1 MNIYVEENIIRPK
14 ISKNGKILASPIY
27 SLNRNGEIMFFI
39 YNKDKIISVIIAFS
53 TVFVLF
59 FVAGVIRKN
68 NTVETAIGEAKL
80 LPIYSVD
87 TNEKKVALT
96 INCAWTAEDVDLI
109 LETLENHNTK
119 ITFFM
124 VGEWV
129 GKYQEEVKK
138 INEAG
143 HEIANHSYSHP
154 HVNNLSFEKNKEEI
168 TRCSKLIKQLTGKDT
183 VLYRGP
189 YGEYNNTVINAA
201 EELNHKVV
209 QWNIDSLDWKGL
221 TGEQMWERINK
232 KLDNGSIILMHN
244 GTENTALSL
253 DIILT
258 NIEEKGFKVVKV
270 SDLIYP
276 DNYIVDNNGVQKKYN

>member
-154 HVNNLSFEKNKEEI
+154 HVNNLSFESP
-168 TRCSKLIKQLTGKDT
+168 CL
-183 VLYRGP
+183 
-189 YGEYNNTVINAA
+189 
-201 EELNHKVV
+201 
-209 QWNIDSLDWKGL
+209 
-221 TGEQMWERINK
+221 
-232 KLDNGSIILMHN
+232 
-244 GTENTALSL
+244 
-253 DIILT
+253 
-258 NIEEKGFKVVKV
+258 
-270 SDLIYP
+270 
-276 DNYIVDNNGVQKKYN
+276 

>member
-1 MNIYVEENIIRPK
+1 
-14 ISKNGKILASPIY
+14 
-27 SLNRNGEIMFFI
+27 MFFV

-59 FVAGVIRKN
+59 FVAGMLKKN

-87 TNEKKVALT
+87 INEKKVALT
-96 INCAWTAEDVDLI
+96 INCAWTAEDINLI

-168 TRCSKLIKQLTGKDT
+168 TRCSKLIKQLTGNDT
-183 VLYRGP
+183 TLYRGP
-189 YGEYNNTVINAA
+189 YGEYNNTVIKVA

-276 DNYIVDNNGVQKKYN
+276 DNFTIDNNGVQKKYN

>member
-1 MNIYVEENIIRPK
+1 
-14 ISKNGKILASPIY
+14 
-27 SLNRNGEIMFFI
+27 MFFV
-39 YNKDKIISVIIAFS
+39 YNKDKIISVLIAFS

-59 FVAGVIRKN
+59 FVAGMLRKN
-68 NTVETAIGEAKL
+68 NTVETAIGEVKL

-87 TNEKKVALT
+87 INEKKVALT

-154 HVNNLSFEKNKEEI
+154 HVNNLSYEKNREEI
-168 TRCSKLIKQLTGKDT
+168 ERCSNLIKQLTGKET
-183 VLYRGP
+183 TLYRGP

-232 KLDNGSIILMHN
+232 KLDDGSIILMHN